1 MAPSKT
7 NRPVVVTT
15 AHRGV
20 FFGNLNGDDASA
32 KVVTITDAQ
41 MCVYWSSD
49 VQGVVGLATSGPSRS
64 CKVTPAAP
72 KITLQ
77 DVTSVMEATPEA
89 AKAWAERP
97 WR

>member
-1 MAPSKT
+1 MTARTK
-7 NRPVVVTT
+7 RPVVVTT
-15 AHRGV
+15 EHRGV
-20 FFGNLNGDDASA
+20 FFGMFNGDDPEA

-41 MCVYWSSD
+41 MCVYWSAD
-49 VQGVVGLATSGPSRS
+49 VQGVVGLAASGPSKN

-77 DVTSVMEATPEA
+77 GVTSIMEATDEA
-89 AKAWAERP
+89 AQAWRNRP